1 MLSRTLYIHCLEQ
14 CHELIS
20 APLHYCTRTLLY
32 TLSTRVMS
40 RSHQCFSLHTYM
52 YVLLYTYVVTNPL
65 HILSRAM
72 SRTHICYST
81 SQTYATVYTLDSNN
95 VTNYHTFC
103 LEQCHEP
110 ICVTLHHKHML
121 LYTRPTRIMS
131 RTHYTFYFEQCHEP
145 ICVTLQHKRTLL
157 YTHSTRVM
165 SRTHKCFSRHTYS
178 WVMLYAC
185 VVTNSIHTLSRT
197 ISRSHECYST
207 HTCYCIHT
215 LSRTLYMHCLE
226 QCHKLD

>member
-20 APLHYCTRTLLY
+20 VPLHCCTRTLLY
-32 TLSTRVMS
+32 TLSTRVTS
-40 RSHQCFSLHTYM
+40 RTHQCFSLHTYM
-52 YVLLYTYVVTNPL
+52 YVLLYTYVVANSL

-81 SQTYATVYTLDSNN
+81 SKHTLLFTHSIRIMSR
-95 VTNYHTFC
+95 THHTFC
-103 LEQCHEP
+103 LEHCHEP
-110 ICVTLHHKHML
+110 ICVTLHHKHTL
-121 LYTRPTRIMS
+121 LCTRPTRIMS

-197 ISRSHECYST
+197 ISRSHECDCT
-207 HTCYCIHT
+207 HTCYCIHVVT
-215 LSRTLYMHCLE
+215 NSIHA
-226 QCHKLD
+226 